1 MTEQVP
7 DAEAPSTPRGAAE
20 QAVLRR
26 ALRDC
31 LILVAG
37 LAVLGSLVG
46 LLVAGQAGLWGGL
59 IGAALAA
66 FFCATT
72 VLSMIYTV
80 GKGATTM
87 GAVVMGSWIAKMV
100 VLVAVL
106 AVLTRYD
113 FYDRV
118 VLFVVLLLG
127 AVGSALLDYR
137 AVKNGRVPY
146 VEPEAGA

>member
-7 DAEAPSTPRGAAE
+7 QAPHASRGAAE
-20 QAVLRR
+20 QAVLRT
-26 ALRDC
+26 ALRDG
-31 LILVAG
+31 LVLVAG

-46 LLVAGQAGLWGGL
+46 LLVSGLPGLWGGL

-72 VLSMIYTV
+72 VWSMLYTV
-80 GKGATTM
+80 GKGATVM
-87 GAVVMGSWIAKMV
+87 GAVVMGSWLAKMV
-100 VLVAVL
+100 VLIVVL
-106 AVLTRYD
+106 VVLTQFD

-118 VLFVVLLLG
+118 VLFVVLLIG

-137 AVKNGRVPY
+137 AVKNGRITY
-146 VEPEAGA
+146 VEPDTRS

>member
-7 DAEAPSTPRGAAE
+7 DAAGAHRSAAE
-20 QAVLRR
+20 RAVLRT

-31 LILVAG
+31 LVLVGG

-46 LLVAGQAGLWGGL
+46 LLVAGQPGLWGGL

-72 VLSMIYTV
+72 VWSMLYTV
-80 GKGATTM
+80 GKGATAM

-106 AVLTRYD
+106 AVLTRFD

-127 AVGSALLDYR
+127 AVGSAVLDYR

>member
-7 DAEAPSTPRGAAE
+7 DATHASRGAE
-20 QAVLRR
+20 QTMLRS
-26 ALRDC
+26 ALRDS
-31 LILVAG
+31 LLLVAG

-46 LLVAGQAGLWGGL
+46 LLVAGVPGLWGAL

-66 FFCATT
+66 FFCGAT
-72 VLSMIYTV
+72 VLSMLWTV
-80 GKGATTM
+80 GKGAVTM
-87 GAVVMGSWIAKMV
+87 GAVVMGGWIAKMV
-100 VLVAVL
+100 VLIVVM
-106 AVLTRYD
+106 AVLTQFD

-137 AVKNGRVPY
+137 AVKNARVTY
-146 VEPEAGA
+146 VDPDAGA